1 MIKIGIVMGSDS
13 DLKIVKKAADILET
27 FGIEYEAVIASAH
40 RVPSKVEEYARTAE
54 ERGIEVIIAAAGMA
68 AHLPGVIAAQTVI
81 PVIGL
86 PIEGGALSG
95 VDALYSIVQMPKGIP
110 VATVGIG
117 NGQNAA
123 LLALQFLAAKD
134 SDVRDQLRDYKEQM
148 KLEVNKKDDR
158 LQKFGIEGYLKTK

>member
-1 MIKIGIVMGSDS
+1 MANVSIVMGSDS
-13 DLKIVKKAADILET
+13 DLPIIKKAADILES
-27 FGIEYEAVIASAH
+27 FGVEYEAVVASAH
-40 RVPSKVEEYARTAE
+40 RVPSRVEEFARTAE
-54 ERGIEVIIAAAGMA
+54 ERGVEVIIAAAGLA
-68 AHLPGVIAAQTVI
+68 AHLPGVVAAQTVI

-86 PIEGGALSG
+86 PIGGGPLSG

-123 LLALQFLAAKD
+123 LLALQFLAVKDPEVRAK
-134 SDVRDQLRDYKEQM
+134 LKDYKEQM